1 MYVYLVPMGNAF
13 VICLALLG
21 TGSPIALAQ
30 MMPAPAAGASNR
42 AISLPMSGAASQ
54 GSVEATQS
62 AAPAGGVDTL
72 SSRFQ
77 VGGNYAGS
85 VPAANFPAG
94 PITLTLADAVKL
106 GLRANLGSISADNAS
121 RAARAARLQALSAM
135 LPDIG
140 LSASETVTQVD
151 LAAYGFQFKAPP
163 GFPISIPT
171 VVGPFS
177 YSQLQGSLSTP
188 IFDLVS
194 RRNWQA
200 AKESERASILSAKDT
215 RELVVLAVAGSYLQT
230 IATASRIASQR
241 AQVENAQAVYN
252 QAAVRKSAGTNSR
265 IDVTRSLVELETEQ
279 QRLTSLESDLRKQKI
294 ALARTIGL
302 PLDRDLLLSET
313 LGFSETALPDAE
325 TAIRQAFQSRA
336 DLRSADAQVQAA
348 ERALSA
354 AHAERL
360 PSASVSGDY
369 GVMGPNPT
377 NTHGVFAV
385 TGSIN
390 VPVWQG
396 GRIKGDI
403 QQAEATLH
411 QRQAELA
418 DLRGRV
424 EQDVRTALIDLETAQ
439 GQVKLAQNNRKYA
452 NETLAEA
459 RDRFGA
465 GVGTT
470 LEVVQAEEQVASAET
485 DYVSSLYSFNL
496 AKLALARATGGV
508 ETQMPGLLKGNRP

>member
-1 MYVYLVPMGNAF
+1 MWYMYVYLVPMGNAF

-200 AKESERASILSAKDT
+200 AKESERASILSA
-215 RELVVLAVAGSYLQT
+215 
-230 IATASRIASQR
+230 
-241 AQVENAQAVYN
+241 
-252 QAAVRKSAGTNSR
+252 
-265 IDVTRSLVELETEQ
+265 
-279 QRLTSLESDLRKQKI
+279 
-294 ALARTIGL
+294 
-302 PLDRDLLLSET
+302 
-313 LGFSETALPDAE
+313 
-325 TAIRQAFQSRA
+325 
-336 DLRSADAQVQAA
+336 
-348 ERALSA
+348 
-354 AHAERL
+354 
-360 PSASVSGDY
+360 
-369 GVMGPNPT
+369 
-377 NTHGVFAV
+377 
-385 TGSIN
+385 
-390 VPVWQG
+390 
-396 GRIKGDI
+396 
-403 QQAEATLH
+403 
-411 QRQAELA
+411 
-418 DLRGRV
+418 
-424 EQDVRTALIDLETAQ
+424 
-439 GQVKLAQNNRKYA
+439 
-452 NETLAEA
+452 
-459 RDRFGA
+459 
-465 GVGTT
+465 
-470 LEVVQAEEQVASAET
+470 
-485 DYVSSLYSFNL
+485 
-496 AKLALARATGGV
+496 
-508 ETQMPGLLKGNRP
+508 

>member
-1 MYVYLVPMGNAF
+1 M
-13 VICLALLG
+13 
-21 TGSPIALAQ
+21 
-30 MMPAPAAGASNR
+30 
-42 AISLPMSGAASQ
+42 
-54 GSVEATQS
+54 
-62 AAPAGGVDTL
+62 
-72 SSRFQ
+72 
-77 VGGNYAGS
+77 
-85 VPAANFPAG
+85 
-94 PITLTLADAVKL
+94 
-106 GLRANLGSISADNAS
+106 
-121 RAARAARLQALSAM
+121 
-135 LPDIG
+135 
-140 LSASETVTQVD
+140 
-151 LAAYGFQFKAPP
+151 
-163 GFPISIPT
+163 
-171 VVGPFS
+171 
-177 YSQLQGSLSTP
+177 
-188 IFDLVS
+188 
-194 RRNWQA
+194 
-200 AKESERASILSAKDT
+200 
-215 RELVVLAVAGSYLQT
+215 LAVAGSYLQT